1 MKWNLQL
8 INIYMAE
15 VGFILLGILLGACFI
30 SLISLW
36 IYHQTCPNYTEIE
49 TGVIW
54 HLKTVA
60 ADAFS
65 GKAVYIMQSTKTA
78 EVLAMNMQDFNNR
91 FRQ

>member
-1 MKWNLQL
+1 
-8 INIYMAE
+8 MAE
-15 VGFILLGILLGACFI
+15 VGLILLGILLGACFI
-30 SLISLW
+30 SLILLW

>member
-1 MKWNLQL
+1 
-8 INIYMAE
+8 MAE
-15 VGFILLGILLGACFI
+15 VGLILLGILLGACFI

-36 IYHQTCPNYTEIE
+36 IYHQSCPNYTERE

-54 HLKTVA
+54 YLKTVA
-60 ADAFS
+60 ADALS

>member
-1 MKWNLQL
+1 
-8 INIYMAE
+8 MAQ
-15 VGFILLGILLGACFI
+15 VGFILVGILIGAC
-30 SLISLW
+30 LVTLLSLW
-36 IYHQTCPNYTEIE
+36 VYYQSCPCYTERE
-49 TGVIW
+49 TGDVW

-65 GKAVYIMQSTKTA
+65 GKAVYVMQSTKTA

>member
-1 MKWNLQL
+1 
-8 INIYMAE
+8 MAE
-15 VGFILLGILLGACFI
+15 VGLILLGILLGACFI

-36 IYHQTCPNYTEIE
+36 IYHQTCPNYTERE
-49 TGVIW
+49 TGIIW

-91 FRQ
+91 FRQQFEPILV

>member
-1 MKWNLQL
+1 MEA
-8 INIYMAE
+8 I
-15 VGFILLGILLGACFI
+15 GFILLGILLGACLI

-36 IYHQTCPNYTEIE
+36 IYHQSCPNYIERE

-65 GKAVYIMQSTKTA
+65 GKAVFKRDLCLSTASIPLHT
-78 EVLAMNMQDFNNR
+78 LAYTEY
-91 FRQ
+91 

>member
-1 MKWNLQL
+1 
-8 INIYMAE
+8 MAE
-15 VGFILLGILLGACFI
+15 VGLILLGILLGACFI

-36 IYHQTCPNYTEIE
+36 IYHQTCPNYTERE
-49 TGVIW
+49 TGIIW

>member
-1 MKWNLQL
+1 ME
-8 INIYMAE
+8 I
-15 VGFILLGILLGACFI
+15 VGFILVGILIGAC
-30 SLISLW
+30 LVTLLSLW
-36 IYHQTCPNYTEIE
+36 VYHQSCPNYTERE

-54 HLKTVA
+54 HLKTIA

>member
-1 MKWNLQL
+1 M
-8 INIYMAE
+8 E
-15 VGFILLGILLGACFI
+15 VVGFILVGILIGAC
-30 SLISLW
+30 LVTLMSLW
-36 IYHQTCPNYTEIE
+36 VCHQLCPNYTERE

-54 HLKTVA
+54 HLKMVA

-65 GKAVYIMQSTKTA
+65 GKSVYIMQSTKTA

>member
-1 MKWNLQL
+1 
-8 INIYMAE
+8 MAE
-15 VGFILLGILLGACFI
+15 IGFILLGILLGACFI

-36 IYHQTCPNYTEIE
+36 IYHQSCPNYTERE

-65 GKAVYIMQSTKTA
+65 GQAVYIMQSTKTA

>member
-1 MKWNLQL
+1 MKWNLHL
-8 INIYMAE
+8 INIYGRSWIYLIRNTVRCM
-15 VGFILLGILLGACFI
+15 FI

-36 IYHQTCPNYTEIE
+36 IYHQSCPNYIERE

>member
-1 MKWNLQL
+1 
-8 INIYMAE
+8 MAE
-15 VGFILLGILLGACFI
+15 VGLILLGILLGACFI
-30 SLISLW
+30 RLISLW

>member
-1 MKWNLQL
+1 M
-8 INIYMAE
+8 E
-15 VGFILLGILLGACFI
+15 VVGFILVGILIGAC
-30 SLISLW
+30 LVTLMSLW
-36 IYHQTCPNYTEIE
+36 IYHQLYPNYTERE

-54 HLKTVA
+54 YLKTVA

-78 EVLAMNMQDFNNR
+78 EILAMNMQDFNNR

>member
-1 MKWNLQL
+1 
-8 INIYMAE
+8 MAE
-15 VGFILLGILLGACFI
+15 VGLILLGILLGACFI

-36 IYHQTCPNYTEIE
+36 IYHRSCPNYTERE

-91 FRQ
+91 FRP